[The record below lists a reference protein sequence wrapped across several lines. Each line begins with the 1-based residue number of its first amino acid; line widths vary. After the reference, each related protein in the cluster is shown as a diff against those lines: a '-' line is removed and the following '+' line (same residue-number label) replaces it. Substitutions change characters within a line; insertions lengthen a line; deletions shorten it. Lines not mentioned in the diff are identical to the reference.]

1 MILLCK
7 LAAAVFVA
15 AVLTLL
21 LKKDQPAFAF
31 LVSAC
36 TAAGLLAVVVQQV
49 GPWLDWLR
57 TLDVY
62 FQGQSPAVL
71 LRVLGIAL
79 VAQFAADTCKEAGLS
94 AAATAVATVGTALGY
109 EFFAAKA
116 RNAIAA
122 FAALNFNAGFVNE
135 FHLKTVRKNL
145 NGSLRL
151 KRQPHQ
157 TA

>member
-1 MILLCK
+1 MDKEQLIADIK
-7 LAAAVFVA
+7 AMS
-15 AVLTLL
+15 VLELSE
-21 LKKDQPAFAF
+21 
-31 LVSAC
+31 LVK
-36 TAAGLLAVVVQQV
+36 
-49 GPWLDWLR
+49 
-57 TLDVY
+57 
-62 FQGQSPAVL
+62 
-71 LRVLGIAL
+71 AL
-79 VAQFAADTCKEAGLS
+79 EEEFGVS